1 MNKINIS
8 MLPFVAAVCSNAAY
22 ALDLGHNVSL
32 KGFGTLG
39 IVNNSTN
46 DADFV
51 ANALSQPRGAGLTES
66 LSVNPDSRLGLQMD
80 WQAIQRLSFTAQ
92 AVSKQG
98 PDNSWVPELQLGFAK
113 FKVLSD
119 LEIRGGRI
127 RPPFFMMSD
136 YLDMF
141 YANPW
146 IRPPTEFYSLVPIA
160 SHTEGVD
167 LLYRPQTG
175 PISWLIQPYYGNTQL
190 PLRLN
195 TSITAQN
202 MAGINISATVS
213 DFTLR
218 AGYTH
223 LLMSY
228 TDPTFNRDA
237 LPALTQ
243 LCGLDPAI
251 CPLQS
256 SLAINNSGLTIVA
269 LGANWDNGDYFITG
283 ELGKRISQNNVID
296 TTAGYISSGARLGK
310 FTPYVTY
317 SSTVNNSPTTFSGGT
332 GPYAALSNQVVT
344 DIVSQLNFMDQ
355 NTKTLG
361 IRYDFY
367 KNLALKVQWDRI
379 DTSTKNGQA
388 ETGWGLFNNSTT
400 TFANS
405 NNAIDLFSTSV
416 DFVF

>member
-1 MNKINIS
+1 MSI
-8 MLPFVAAVCSNAAY
+8 VALVAGLCSNAAY
-22 ALDLGHNVSL
+22 AIDLGHDVSL

-51 ANALSQPRGAGLTES
+51 ANGFSQPRGAGRTEN

-80 WQAIQRLSFTAQ
+80 WKALERLSFSAQ

-98 PDNSWVPELQLGFAK
+98 PDNSYVPELQLGFAK

-127 RPPFFMMSD
+127 RPPFFMQSD

-146 IRPPTEFYSLVPIA
+146 IRPPTDFYNMVPLS
-160 SHTEGVD
+160 SHMEGVD

-175 PISWLIQPYYGNTQL
+175 PVSWLIQPYYGTTQL
-190 PLRLN
+190 SLKRGVTLN
-195 TSITAQN
+195 AENI
-202 MAGINISATVS
+202 AGINISASFT

-223 LLMSY
+223 MIFTY
-228 TDPTFNRDA
+228 KDPIFKSVA
-237 LPALTQ
+237 MPALDA
-243 LCGLDPAI
+243 LCGLDSAV
-251 CPLQS
+251 CTQRS
-256 SLAINNSGLTIVA
+256 NLALTDSGLSIVA
-269 LGANWDNGDYFITG
+269 LGANWDNGDYFLTG

-296 TTAGYISSGARLGK
+296 QTAGYISAGSRLGK

-317 SSTVNNSPTTFSGGT
+317 SSMVNNSPTSFSGGT
-332 GPYAALSNQVVT
+332 GPYAALSNQIVT
-344 DIVSQLNFMDQ
+344 DIVSQLNYNDQ

-379 DTSTKNGQA
+379 DTSTKNGQTN
-388 ETGWGLFNNSTT
+388 TGTGLFINQTT
-400 TFANS
+400 TFGNN

>member
-1 MNKINIS
+1 MNKKLLTFTLAVLFS
-8 MLPFVAAVCSNAAY
+8 LPNAY
-22 ALDLGHNVSL
+22 ALDLGHEVTL

-51 ANALSQPRGAGLTES
+51 TNPLSQPNGPGRTES
-66 LSVNPDSRLGLQMD
+66 LSLNTDSRLGLQMD

-113 FKVLSD
+113 IKVLSD

-127 RPPFFMMSD
+127 RPAILMLTD
-136 YLDMF
+136 YLDIF

-146 IRPPTEFYSLVPIA
+146 IRQPTEFYSMVPVA
-160 SHTEGVD
+160 SHIEGVD

-175 PISWLIQPYYGNTQL
+175 PVNWLIQPYYGNAEVSATNNMT
-190 PLRLN
+190 LN
-195 TSITAQN
+195 AKH
-202 MAGINISATVS
+202 MAGINISAS
-213 DFTLR
+213 LDDFTLR
-218 AGYTH
+218 ASYTH
-223 LLMSY
+223 MY
-228 TDPTFNRDA
+228 ATMTNPQFNSFA
-237 LPALTQ
+237 LPVLTQ
-243 LCGLDPAI
+243 LCGFDPAV
-251 CPLQS
+251 CTQRSNLT
-256 SLAINNSGLTIVA
+256 LAESDLSIVA

-317 SSTVNNSPTTFSGGT
+317 SSTVNNSPTSFSGGT

-388 ETGWGLFNNSTT
+388 ETGWGLFNNSTA
-400 TFANS
+400 TFSNS

>member
-1 MNKINIS
+1 M
-8 MLPFVAAVCSNAAY
+8 VALVAGLCSNAAY
-22 ALDLGHNVSL
+22 AIDLGHDVSL

-51 ANALSQPRGAGLTES
+51 ANALSQPRGAGRTES

-80 WQAIQRLSFTAQ
+80 WKALERLSFSAQ

-98 PDNSWVPELQLGFAK
+98 PDNSYVPELQLAFAK

-127 RPPFFMMSD
+127 RPAILMQSD

-146 IRPPTEFYSLVPIA
+146 IRPPTEFYAMVPMA
-160 SHTEGVD
+160 SHMEGVD

-175 PISWLIQPYYGNTQL
+175 PVGWLIQPYYGNTQISMTEAKTL
-190 PLRLN
+190 
-195 TSITAQN
+195 TAQN
-202 MAGINISATVS
+202 VAGINISGTMS

-218 AGYTH
+218 ANYTY
-223 LLMSY
+223 MSASLNY
-228 TDPTFNRDA
+228 PYFNNFA
-237 LPALTQ
+237 LPALDT
-243 LCGLDPAI
+243 LCGLDPAV
-251 CPLQS
+251 CTQRS
-256 SLAINNSGLTIVA
+256 NLALTDSGLSIVA
-269 LGANWDNGDYFITG
+269 LGANWDNGDYFIAG

-296 TTAGYISSGARLGK
+296 QTAGYISGGARLGK

-317 SSTVNNSPTTFSGGT
+317 SSRVNNSPTTFNGGT

-344 DIVSQLNFMDQ
+344 SIVSDFNYMDQ

-361 IRYDFY
+361 LRYDFY

-388 ETGWGLFNNSTT
+388 NTGWGQFNNMTT
-400 TFANS
+400 TFGNN